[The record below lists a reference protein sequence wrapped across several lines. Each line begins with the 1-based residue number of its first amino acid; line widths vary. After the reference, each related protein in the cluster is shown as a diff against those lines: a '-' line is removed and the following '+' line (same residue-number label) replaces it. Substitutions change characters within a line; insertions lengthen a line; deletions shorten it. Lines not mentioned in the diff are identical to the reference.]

1 MRKLLV
7 GLMMAAGLCC
17 VTGAQSQEVP
27 KFKDYLAKMYSGPEV
42 QVRLD
47 PKLTQEERTRL
58 QQASREPINF
68 GGSYVFTQWGAGTQ
82 CDTGALIDV
91 KTGQVHALPFAACF
105 WQGYDR
111 PFEFRKNSRLLVVA
125 GQVGE
130 DSPRG
135 AHFFEFTG
143 KEFKKVA
150 LTPADPVTTNN
161 TESVEPS
168 AGPIDAASNI
178 PLEKTPEGLEAFS
191 DAVIF
196 GVHRPN
202 FNDAWRAN
210 LEKFGL
216 PEAEKLAH
224 AIMETSIKER
234 YELRG
239 ARYVLF
245 YNSSADLYALMKA
258 KSGEKITVGFMPG
271 RYFSEELY
279 KFKERPNYLDN
290 MLKNRPVVFRQLVK
304 DFPRSDV
311 FVSIFSWYRK
321 DEELSQLVKINLVAF
336 LEFAKTPLETGCR
349 EPITTTLNETDIT
362 FTDGKR
368 SSQIGPFYLSTAFPV
383 AAAADKQI
391 QLAAAFHDKQT
402 NRYGGYA
409 VFMPGGKHKC
419 KVTLV
424 IPTVY

>member
-1 MRKLLV
+1 MV
-7 GLMMAAGLCC
+7 ATGLCS
-17 VTGAQSQEVP
+17 TAHAEDTP
-27 KFKDYLAKMYSGPEV
+27 KFKNYPADIYSGPETPI
-42 QVRLD
+42 RLD
-47 PKLTQEERTRL
+47 APEARQYRTRL
-58 QQASREPINF
+58 QKASREPINF
-68 GGSYVFTQWGAGTQ
+68 GGRYVFTQWGAGTQ

-91 KTGQVHALPFAACF
+91 KTGQVHVLPFAACF
-105 WQGYDR
+105 WQSYDR

-130 DSPRG
+130 TGATG

-143 KEFKKVA
+143 NEFKSVGLK
-150 LTPADPVTTNN
+150 ADSPETNN
-161 TESVEPS
+161 DITSVEPS
-168 AGPIDAASNI
+168 AGPADIASDI
-178 PLEKTPEGLEAFS
+178 PLEKTPEGLDAFAN
-191 DAVIF
+191 AVML

-202 FNDAWRAN
+202 FNDAWRSDVK
-210 LEKFGL
+210 KFGF
-216 PEAEKLAH
+216 PEAEKLAR
-224 AIMETSIKER
+224 ALIETSIKER

-245 YNSSADLYALMKA
+245 YNSSADLYALMKS
-258 KSGEKITVGFMPG
+258 KSGEKVTVGFMPG
-271 RYFSEELY
+271 RYFSEDLY

-311 FVSIFSWYRK
+311 FDDTFSRYRMN
-321 DEELSQLVKINLVAF
+321 DELSQLVKINLIAF
-336 LEFAKTPLETGCR
+336 LEFAKGTLETGCR
-349 EPITTTLNETDIT
+349 EPVTTTLNGTDIT

-368 SSQIGPFYLSTAFPV
+368 SSQLGPFYLSIAFPI
-383 AAAADKQI
+383 AAAADQPI

-409 VFMPGGKHKC
+409 VFMPSGKHKC

-424 IPTVY
+424 ITTVY